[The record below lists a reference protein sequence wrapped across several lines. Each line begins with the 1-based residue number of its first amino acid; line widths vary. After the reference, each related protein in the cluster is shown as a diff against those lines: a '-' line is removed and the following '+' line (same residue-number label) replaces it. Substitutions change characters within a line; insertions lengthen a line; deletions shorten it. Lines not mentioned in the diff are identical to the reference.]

1 MKNPLQTLVLAGVVA
16 IAASS
21 AAFAGGNPQLMGQRS
36 WEYWN
41 QQHKAEADKLSGMRQ
56 ASDSNAGQATQYPCP
71 NCTYD
76 QQTGGYVQKP
86 YGKK

>member
-1 MKNPLQTLVLAGVVA
+1 MKNLLQTVVLAGVVA
-16 IAASS
+16 AAASS
-21 AAFAGGNPQLMGQRS
+21 AAFAGGNPQLMAQRN
-36 WEYWN
+36 WEYW
-41 QQHKAEADKLSGMRQ
+41 QQHKAESDKANGVRQ
-56 ASDSNAGQATQYPCP
+56 VSDSNAPSQASQYPCP